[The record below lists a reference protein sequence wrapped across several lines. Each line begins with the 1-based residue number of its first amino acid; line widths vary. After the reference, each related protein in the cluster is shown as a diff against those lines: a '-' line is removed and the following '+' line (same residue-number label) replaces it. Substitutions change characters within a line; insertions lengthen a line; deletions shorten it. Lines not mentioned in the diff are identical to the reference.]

1 MPRSIFMPLALAA
14 AATLAGCSGAKSDA
28 DQGSTTT
35 GAADPA
41 LPAALSG
48 EAGFALA
55 ADCSAKLKSLSNL
68 YSTLAA
74 QSSGTDAEDLAKR
87 ASQRDTAATAFAQ
100 ITERVAGTIGK
111 TPEQA
116 TEAIRAA
123 DAAVQAE
130 FEKRPFE
137 DFATWVGNEVDGKC
151 RQALSGQG

>member
-1 MPRSIFMPLALAA
+1 MPLALAA
-14 AATLAGCSGAKSDA
+14 AATLAACSGTKSED
-28 DQGSTTT
+28 DQGSATT

-48 EAGFALA
+48 EEGFALA
-55 ADCSAKLKSLSNL
+55 ADCSAKLKSVSNL

-100 ITERVAGTIGK
+100 IAERAAGTIGK

-116 TEAIRAA
+116 AQAIRDA
-123 DAAVQAE
+123 DAAVHAE

-137 DFATWVGNEVDGKC
+137 DFATWVTNEVDTKC
-151 RQALSGQG
+151 REALSGKS

>member
-68 YSTLAA
+68 NSPLGA
-74 QSSGTDAEDLAKR
+74 QSRGPEAEAR
-87 ASQRDTAATAFAQ
+87 ANRAWQPDTAATAFAQ

>member
-1 MPRSIFMPLALAA
+1 MPRPLFMSFALAA
-14 AATLAGCSGAKSDA
+14 AATLAACSGAEKDG
-28 DQGSTTT
+28 DQGKETQN
-35 GAADPA
+35 AADA
-41 LPAALSG
+41 SLPPALSG

-55 ADCSAKLKSLSNL
+55 ADCSAKLKSVSNL

-100 ITERVAGTIGK
+100 IAERAAGTIGK

-116 TEAIRAA
+116 AQAIRDA
-123 DAAVQAE
+123 DAAVHAE

-137 DFATWVGNEVDGKC
+137 DFATWVTNEVDTKC
-151 RQALSGQG
+151 REALSGKS